1 MIVEKSFG
9 KGITPEL
16 IQRMKKRA
24 SELSQAENSF
34 YADQFGSP
42 DVTKGYEPMGN
53 EITKKLWGQID
64 ILCASVGTGGA
75 IMGLGM
81 DLEKLSQK

>member
-1 MIVEKSFG
+1 
-9 KGITPEL
+9 
-16 IQRMKKRA
+16 MKKRA

-53 EITKKLWGQID
+53 EITKQLGGKID
-64 ILCASVGTGGA
+64 ILCASVGTGV
-75 IMGLGM
+75 L
-81 DLEKLSQK
+81 